1 MAQRSTRVPL
11 DVYINARLVGKLQ
24 RHPNGAIEFR
34 YDESWLGWEHA
45 LPISISLPLRE
56 DRYTGD
62 SVMAVFDNL
71 LPDNERIRRRIAE
84 RVQADDHGTYSLL
97 AKVGRDC
104 VGAMQFLPE
113 GHPPDKAGAVEGRE
127 LTDDDIAARIRGLA
141 TTPLGVDGDE
151 EFRISIAGAQDKTA
165 LLLWKGKWH
174 LPHGT
179 TATTHIMKPQIG
191 RLSDGID
198 LTQSVE
204 NEYLCLRLTAAL
216 GLPAAGA
223 EVADF
228 GGERVLVV
236 ERFDRRW
243 TSDRRRLLRLP
254 QEDCC
259 QALSVPPTLK
269 YEPDGGPGIRD
280 VLALLKAGDEPAF
293 DQRTFLKAQIVYW
306 LLGAT
311 DGHAKNFSI
320 FLRPGGRFNLAPLY
334 DVMSLQP
341 AIDAGRLRKNQFRFA
356 NAVGNNRHYI
366 IDGIL
371 PRHFVQT
378 AENGGLPGAVVGGMY
393 AELAETAETA
403 IDATVAALPEGFPEA
418 LAESIVGGF
427 RTRLRLIR

>member
-1 MAQRSTRVPL
+1 M
-11 DVYINARLVGKLQ
+11 
-24 RHPNGAIEFR
+24 
-34 YDESWLGWEHA
+34 
-45 LPISISLPLRE
+45 RE
-56 DRYTGD
+56 VT
-62 SVMAVFDNL
+62 
-71 LPDNERIRRRIAE
+71 
-84 RVQADDHGTYSLL
+84 
-97 AKVGRDC
+97 
-104 VGAMQFLPE
+104 
-113 GHPPDKAGAVEGRE
+113 
-127 LTDDDIAARIRGLA
+127 
-141 TTPLGVDGDE
+141 
-151 EFRISIAGAQDKTA
+151 
-165 LLLWKGKWH
+165 
-174 LPHGT
+174 
-179 TATTHIMKPQIG
+179 
-191 RLSDGID
+191 
-198 LTQSVE
+198 
-204 NEYLCLRLTAAL
+204 
-216 GLPAAGA
+216 
-223 EVADF
+223 DF

-259 QALSVPPTLK
+259 QALSVSPTLK

-320 FLRPGGRFNLAPLY
+320 FLKPGGRFNLTPLY

-341 AIDAGRLRKNQFRFA
+341 AIDASRLRKNQFRFA

-378 AENGGLPGAVVGGMY
+378 AENSGLPGAVVDGIY

-427 RTRLRLIR
+427 RTRLRLIRDSSARFTVNSHWCGGHVAPACRVWDEMASCPPELSATGSGQRGGGPGAISAASSRSAMYCNSSTKAPRPCPDRARPLRRIQRVRSGQRPGRRCRRGHVLEPGPD